1 MCSRLAFLRCI
12 GLSGFG
18 FVFTTSQIA
27 RAIPQNFNQGGFFL
41 RTGVTF
47 ENFATEDAA
56 FAPGGVLK
64 GEWTKQDARGAQ
76 KLVDD
81 AVVFGLP
88 AARVSLER
96 DTDSVCKYV
105 VIFDDEPKGA
115 ARLPLLD
122 RVTQNITAFTG
133 DSHRAGP
140 HGQRTFRHGHV
151 QIEVRA
157 IEPRKVMVEF
167 TPLP

>member
-81 AVVFGLP
+81 AVLLGVP
-88 AARVSLER
+88 A
-96 DTDSVCKYV
+96 
-105 VIFDDEPKGA
+105 P
-115 ARLPLLD
+115 
-122 RVTQNITAFTG
+122 RVTHEPQNLT
-133 DSHRAGP
+133 RC
-140 HGQRTFRHGHV
+140 
-151 QIEVRA
+151 
-157 IEPRKVMVEF
+157 K
-167 TPLP
+167 